1 MPWEREGYNDEDGLL
16 ISERRGPPYSYP
28 SPILLSLFTY
38 DLFSYD
44 LPNPPYKAD
53 TIIRLLNKIKGV
65 FNPLNRG

>member
-16 ISERRGPPYSYP
+16 ISERRRPPYSYP

-65 FNPLNRG
+65 FNPLNQ